1 MSIKTI
7 FITGYSGQV
16 IFQGRITSL
25 PLKEDKIIKKSIEM
39 FNDSDPCIIHKTY
52 VMKKIILDIDDYL
65 NSVLDQ
71 GELKMRWDCVPDSIK
86 QVLDFKEQAN
96 ELSIITA

>member
-1 MSIKTI
+1 MSIKTV
-7 FITGYSGQV
+7 FITGYSGKV

-25 PLKEDKIIKKSIEM
+25 PLKEEKVIKKSMEM

-65 NSVLDQ
+65 NSELEQ
-71 GELKMRWDCVPDSIK
+71 GNFKMNWDCVPDSVK
-86 QVLDFKEQAN
+86 QVLDFKEQVN
-96 ELSIITA
+96 ELSIITE